1 MPIPYRQGFRRSV
14 PNSLLIAYKQV
25 VKELQKFHL
34 RGVGVAYLY
43 GNTTKHKTSKLTNI
57 KLKPMRKLMTYPV
70 GIVLKAYM
78 AYAFILKEREKRKEQ
93 RAEKLTKKPVFQTAI
108 SK

>member
-1 MPIPYRQGFRRSV
+1 
-14 PNSLLIAYKQV
+14 
-25 VKELQKFHL
+25 
-34 RGVGVAYLY
+34 
-43 GNTTKHKTSKLTNI
+43 
-57 KLKPMRKLMTYPV
+57 MRKLMTYPV

-78 AYAFILKEREKRKEQ
+78 AYAFILIEREKRKEQ